1 MRFKYLKASVLLIS
15 ILLLVFI
22 TPTSIAG
29 TYEKTY
35 TFQAQYGLLNQK
47 LYVSEPPSLYDYY
60 SNISHTVNSDS
71 DYAKFVTPQAVEP
84 IAESIQKITRNLPY
98 SDEQFADAV
107 LTLVHQIPYNISDPK
122 YPIETLVDNSG
133 DCVAL
138 SLLAASI
145 MKAGGLDVVLIHY
158 TGINPGHMNVG
169 VYLPYTPVY
178 HTSLL
183 TPTSFEYNNKTY
195 WTAEATPEAD
205 WKVGDQSEHLANAV
219 PVIIS
224 LENTEKSSPAQVSSS
239 LDTSLL
245 PSSITVNLSQEPSS
259 VEENTRAL
267 TISGSISP
275 PYSGENVTI
284 YVSSSRA
291 GSSYDYFRTVTDDFG
306 RYMMT
311 WNFTSAGTY
320 YITTS
325 WSGASNYA
333 GADSGTLTVFVGPAS
348 FVQFQTDDYN
358 YIFGQAGFAAYATR
372 PMQGVNDFLSIPL
385 GANVSFSY
393 DFIVLQAGHTV
404 SNVPTKTVTIPASE
418 LTIITGRNRQTKT
431 IQIPEKTITVPINV
445 PTDLV
450 PLRLPDD
457 FNQTI
462 NNQFCF
468 ILQNNNGNYS
478 LNVRGLNDDDVSTIR
493 QDNGSNTAF
502 MNATESITENTWY
515 KVTASISENGITAN
529 LYNSDGTLIE
539 SMATPYDTL
548 NSNEMAMLMT
558 NNVDSA
564 VVFKDLKV
572 QTPNNT
578 TQPPENN
585 KKTTGDSGLST
596 QNVYLLILLVATF
609 AAAVVYVK
617 KKRQMKEKKQITR
630 DSSIHA
636 NIEVAPG
643 KGLEP
648 QFTNKKLKPDRKEV
662 KSKELSATTY

>member
-1 MRFKYLKASVLLIS
+1 MHFKYQKAIVLLIG
-15 ILLLVFI
+15 ILLLFI
-22 TPTSIAG
+22 APTAIAAN
-29 TYEKTY
+29 YEKTN
-35 TFQAQYGLLNQK
+35 TFQAQYGINNQK
-47 LYVSEPPSLYDYY
+47 LYVSITPSLYDYY
-60 SNISHTVNSDS
+60 GNMSHTVNGDS

-84 IAESIQKITRNLPY
+84 IAESIQNVTRNLPH
-98 SDEQFADAV
+98 SNEQFADAV
-107 LTLVHQIPYNISDPK
+107 LTLVHQIPYAINGTQ
-122 YPIETLVDNSG
+122 YPVETLVDNSG
-133 DCVAL
+133 DCVAV

-145 MKAGGLDVVLIHY
+145 MQAEGLDVVLIHY

-169 VYLPYTPVY
+169 VYLPSTPFY
-178 HTSLL
+178 HTPGMA
-183 TPTSFEYNNKTY
+183 PTDFVYNNKTY
-195 WTAEATPEAD
+195 WTAEATPEAN
-205 WKVGDQSEHLANAV
+205 WKVGDQSDTLANAT
-219 PVIIS
+219 PVIIP
-224 LENTEKSSPAQVSSS
+224 LENAEQSSPAQVSSS
-239 LDTSLL
+239 LNAPFL
-245 PSSITVNLSQEPSS
+245 PSSITINLSQEQSS
-259 VEENTRAL
+259 ANISQEQASVAGYTRSL

-275 PYSGENVTI
+275 PCSGENVSI

-325 WSGASNYA
+325 WSGASIYA
-333 GADSGTLTVFVGPAS
+333 GADSGTLTVFVGPES

-358 YIFGQAGFAAYATR
+358 YIYGQASIAAYVTR

-404 SNVPTKTVTIPASE
+404 SSVQTETITIPASE
-418 LTIITGRNRQTKT
+418 RTIITGRNRQTKT
-431 IQIPEKTITVPINV
+431 IEIPEKTITVPINV
-445 PTDLV
+445 PSGMA

-478 LNVRGLNDDDVSTIR
+478 LNVRGLNDDDTSTIR

-529 LYNSDGTLIE
+529 LYNSDGALIE

-548 NSNEMAMLMT
+548 NSNEMAMLIT
-558 NNVDSA
+558 NNVDNA

-572 QTPNNT
+572 EALNNT
-578 TQPPENN
+578 AQPPESKEKATN
-585 KKTTGDSGLST
+585 DSGLLFPYVS
-596 QNVYLLILLVATF
+596 LSILLVATF

-617 KKRQMKEKKQITR
+617 KKRQMRERKLANNVLTR
-630 DSSIHA
+630 FQYSCSCL
-636 NIEVAPG
+636 V
-643 KGLEP
+643 
-648 QFTNKKLKPDRKEV
+648 
-662 KSKELSATTY
+662 TY